1 MRRWVLWLGCS
12 SLAAM
17 AAWRLPGLAN
27 EEKLLPKP
35 LYQADV
41 RIDPVKKE
49 VSGSVAITFSPQ
61 DPQRAYLH
69 LYPDVFTEQQEGIL
83 WEELLGKEPVPG
95 TYASNRLA
103 VDGNLVVGQKDRH
116 VLQVPLQANEQSG
129 IAAGPRT
136 IQLDFAMKLPQNEG
150 RMSYDDHAIWLG
162 NWLPILAV
170 HEQAGWRLDAYEPV
184 GDPFYSE
191 IADYEVNV
199 TYPAGYQLASTAA
212 DDGAEAAAS
221 PTASGGK
228 KTVRLRVENV
238 RDFALVLMDSTYQ
251 KADTKAGN
259 TLVRTWWRQGDDELL
274 ATQIHEAAV
283 QSLAY
288 FQEQFGAYPYGEYDV
303 VRTGGA
309 INGMEYPALVFMDGR
324 HFLTGAETGM
334 VTVAHETAH
343 QWFYGLLGNDQ
354 LREAWLDEGFAEY
367 GTLAFLS
374 QEYPPAGAEWVR
386 RRLENGTSVAMYVK
400 ENLRP
405 WQALS
410 AFPANQ
416 SYSDLVYS
424 RTSAM
429 LWLLREAWG
438 EERLHDVLR
447 EYVKTYRYQNVNGE
461 QWEAFL
467 SRAAGEDARAFL
479 DYWMKLDM
487 SRQEQAAAWLERQR
501 DKHRK

>member
-1 MRRWVLWLGCS
+1 MRKWVLWLGCS
-12 SLAAM
+12 SLVAI
-17 AAWRLPGLAN
+17 AAWGLPAKAN
-27 EEKLLPKP
+27 AEKLLQKP

-41 RIDPVKKE
+41 QIDPVKKE
-49 VSGSVAITFSPQ
+49 VTGSVAITFWPE

-69 LYPDVFTEQQEGIL
+69 LYPDVFTEQHEGML
-83 WEELLGKEPVPG
+83 WEELLGKEPVLG
-95 TYASNRLA
+95 TYDNNRLA
-103 VDGNLVVGQKDRH
+103 VDGKMVVGQKERH
-116 VLQVPLQANEQSG
+116 ILQVPLQANEQSG
-129 IAAGPRT
+129 AVASPRR
-136 IQLDFAMKLPQNEG
+136 IQLDFAMKLPHNDG

-212 DDGAEAAAS
+212 DAGAEVAAS
-221 PTASGGK
+221 PATSGGK

-251 KADTKAGN
+251 KAETKAGN

-274 ATQIHEAAV
+274 AKRIHEAGAK
-283 QSLAY
+283 SLAY
-288 FQEQFGAYPYGEYDV
+288 FQEQLGAYPYAEYDV

-309 INGMEYPALVFMDGR
+309 INGMEYPALVFLDGR
-324 HFLTGAETGM
+324 HFAAGAETGI

-354 LREAWLDEGFAEY
+354 LREAWLDEGFTEY
-367 GTLAFLS
+367 VTLAFLS
-374 QEYPPAGAEWVR
+374 REYPLTGAERVR
-386 RRLENGTSVAMYVK
+386 RRLENGIFVQWYVK
-400 ENLRP
+400 EELRP

-424 RTSAM
+424 RTSSM
-429 LWLLREAWG
+429 LWLLRGAWG

-447 EYVKTYRYQNVNGE
+447 EYVQTYRYQNVSGE

-501 DKHRK
+501 DKQRK